1 MRRKT
6 PVGWVRRRWSLR
18 WPRRSPAIMRRIVV
32 VSARAAGRIAGAVM
46 IDGSVAVAVWIRVP
60 RVLRA
65 RWGRGRRLCWCLSLL
80 FCLSFNLQHDQKAM
94 LQFLQCSCVHFC
106 TSHAS
111 PGTQPTAA
119 ARTRGLA
126 KLRSPAPDK
135 SRFLSRHCVNT
146 KSEQHHLG
154 GRCNIL

>member
-1 MRRKT
+1 MRRRT
-6 PVGWVRRRWSLR
+6 SVGWVRRRWSLR

-65 RWGRGRRLCWCLSLL
+65 RRGRGRRLCWCLGLL

-94 LQFLQCSCVHFC
+94 LQFLQCSCVHLC

-111 PGTQPTAA
+111 RHSAGGSRA
-119 ARTRGLA
+119 RGLV
-126 KLRSPAPDK
+126 KLSSPAPDK
-135 SRFLSRHCVNT
+135 SRFLSRRALC
-146 KSEQHHLG
+146 QHKIWTAASRRPL
-154 GRCNIL
+154 